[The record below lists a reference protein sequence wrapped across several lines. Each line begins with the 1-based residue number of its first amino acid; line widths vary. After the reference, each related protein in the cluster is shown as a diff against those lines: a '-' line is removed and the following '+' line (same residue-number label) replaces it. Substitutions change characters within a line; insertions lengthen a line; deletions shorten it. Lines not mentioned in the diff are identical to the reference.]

1 MVSKLLENMPVV
13 RSVVNDLLEEG
24 SCGDRVSSLTISE
37 ETDWTVGSGL
47 VKGLTEAGSCG
58 DGLSSVRTSD
68 KTEGTEASSLTEA
81 SRTRWSQNRGIE
93 NGWTRIA

>member
-1 MVSKLLENMPVV
+1 MVSKLLEIVPVV

-68 KTEGTEASSLTEA
+68 ETEGTEA
-81 SRTRWSQNRGIE
+81 
-93 NGWTRIA
+93 